1 MTDIVNWPIAAT
13 VLGGI
18 AIFAFRPALSRLIDR
33 LKSASKEGIQFDR
46 PQDGASSVVSL
57 KFVELMSLPLF
68 PSAAIREKSIQEEL
82 QTLQISDPTQQAKV
96 LTRSLAVTR
105 LTLEFAN
112 ISGLIF
118 GSQLTLLDRLS
129 ALHQGIAVHEAA
141 EIFRLAQSEYAELH
155 GHRTAEEWLRYL
167 VARQLVI
174 ESESSIA
181 ITQYG
186 RDFLKYL
193 IDESLT
199 FPRYG

>member
-33 LKSASKEGIQFDR
+33 LKSASKEGGVQFDR
-46 PQDGASSVVSL
+46 PQDGASSVLPL

-68 PSAAIREKSIQEEL
+68 RSAAIREKSIQEEL
-82 QTLQISDPTQQAKV
+82 QTLQISDPTQQVKV

-129 ALHQGIAVHEAA
+129 ALHQGIAVSEAL
-141 EIFRLAQSEYAELH
+141 EIFRLAQSQFAELH
-155 GHRTAEEWLRYL
+155 RHRTAEEWLGYL
-167 VARQLVI
+167 VAMQLVTA
-174 ESESSIA
+174 SESSIA
-181 ITQYG
+181 INQYG
-186 RDFLKYL
+186 RDFLKY
-193 IDESLT
+193 
-199 FPRYG
+199 